1 MISDLFDY
9 STSFLNPALK
19 LLVPLIF
26 LVGTYYADRAM
37 RRYTGE
43 IRKLMKALT
52 IVGTAGFLSN
62 LFRYMADV
70 LVVSWKWGES
80 LAMLLF
86 VLVSLY
92 AAWYAAGPLIKF
104 MKQLLQGEPAT
115 GGDR

>member
-1 MISDLFDY
+1 MIPDIFNY

-19 LLVPLIF
+19 LLVPLLF
-26 LVGTYYADRAM
+26 LLGTYFSDKAM

-52 IVGTAGFLSN
+52 IVGTAGFLAN

-70 LVVSWKWGES
+70 LAVSWKWGES
-80 LAMLLF
+80 LAMLMF
-86 VLVSLY
+86 VVASLY
-92 AAWYAAGPLIKF
+92 AAWYAAGPLLKF
-104 MKQLLQGEPAT
+104 MQQLLHPETAT

>member
-1 MISDLFDY
+1 MIPDIFNY
-9 STSFLNPALK
+9 SKSFLNPALK
-19 LLVPLIF
+19 LLVPLLF
-26 LVGTYYADRAM
+26 LLGTYFTERAT

-52 IVGTAGFLSN
+52 LVGTAGFLSN

-80 LAMLLF
+80 LAMLAF
-86 VLVSLY
+86 VIVSLY
-92 AAWYAAGPLIKF
+92 AAWYAAGPLVRF
-104 MKQLLQGEPAT
+104 MRQLLQGEAAT